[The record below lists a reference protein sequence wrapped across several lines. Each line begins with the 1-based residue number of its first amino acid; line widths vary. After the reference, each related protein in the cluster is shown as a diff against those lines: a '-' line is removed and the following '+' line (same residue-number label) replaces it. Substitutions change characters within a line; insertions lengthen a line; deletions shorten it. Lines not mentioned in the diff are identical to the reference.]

1 MENILN
7 GYFKDMDNLESDKGV
22 KDFELNFLEKLSLG
36 ICIGILK
43 VV

>member
-7 GYFKDMDNLESDKGV
+7 GYFKDMDNLESGEGV
-22 KDFELNFLEKLSLG
+22 KNFELNFLEKLSLG
-36 ICIGILK
+36 ICISILK